1 VRQTSF
7 GDAASM
13 NVLFLSPWLPWP
25 PFGGALIRILETLRV
40 VSRRH
45 RVTLLT
51 LLRDPEQAQHVK
63 ELDPLCDLVITT
75 VLSDDTLPVVARL
88 SAGLTHRRPLI
99 QSMHYDSTLAEH
111 VSRLTSQNRY
121 DIIHV
126 EFSFMAPYLDS
137 VSPSSQAKTVLVMHN
152 VESLRFRREIRFA
165 KGARRLA
172 LLTDHLLFKTW
183 EERAMRRFDGI
194 VAVSPLEQRWI
205 QEQAPG
211 AATELLPN
219 GVNVGQFAPVAG
231 AGPSRTIL
239 FTGLMNYPPNI
250 DAVVWF
256 CNSVLPII
264 HRTHPDVQ
272 FKIVG
277 DKPPRSVLA
286 LRARPGVTVTG
297 RVPDVRPYMTECL
310 GLVVPVRSGAGT
322 RLKILEAMAMRRPV
336 VSTSVGAEG
345 LDVAPGR
352 NILLGDTPEALAA
365 HVISLIEHPDLADR
379 LGSAGRNLFQAN
391 YDWSACLAGLE
402 GLYQSLARSTP
413 SRLTARSKVS

>member
-1 VRQTSF
+1 
-7 GDAASM
+7 M

-40 VSRRH
+40 VSQRH

-51 LLRDPEQAQHVK
+51 LLRDPEQAQHVN
-63 ELDPLCDLVITT
+63 ELAPLCDRVITT

-88 SAGLTHRRPLI
+88 SAGLTHGRPLI
-99 QSMHYDSTLAEH
+99 QSMHYDSTMAGH

-126 EFSFMAPYLDS
+126 EFSFMAPYLDW
-137 VSPSSQAKTVLVMHN
+137 VSPSSQARTVLVMHN
-152 VESLRFRREIRFA
+152 VESLRFRRELRFA

-183 EERAMRRFDGI
+183 EENVLRRFDGI

-219 GVNVGQFAPVAG
+219 GVNVEQFSPVA
-231 AGPSRTIL
+231 AADPSRTML

-256 CNSVLPII
+256 CDSVLPIV
-264 HRTHPDVQ
+264 HRTHPEVE
-272 FKIVG
+272 FTIVG
-277 DKPPRSVLA
+277 DKPARSVLA
-286 LRARPGVTVTG
+286 LGARPRVTITG
-297 RVPDVRPYMTECL
+297 RVPDVRPYLADCL
-310 GLVVPVRSGAGT
+310 GLIVPVRSGAGT

-336 VSTSVGAEG
+336 VSTSLGAEG
-345 LDVAPGR
+345 LDVAHGR
-352 NILLGDTPEALAA
+352 NILLGDTPEELAA
-365 HVISLIEHPDLADR
+365 HIISLIEHPDLADR
-379 LGSAGRNLFQAN
+379 LGNSGRSLVQAD

-402 GLYQSLARSTP
+402 DLYQALVRSTAL
-413 SRLTARSKVS
+413 SRTARSKVS